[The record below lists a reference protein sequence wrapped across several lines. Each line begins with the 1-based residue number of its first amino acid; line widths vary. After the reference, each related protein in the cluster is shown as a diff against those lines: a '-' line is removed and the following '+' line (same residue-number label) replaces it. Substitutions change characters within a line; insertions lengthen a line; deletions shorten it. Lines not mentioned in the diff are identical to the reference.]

1 MTMNDPNRN
10 RDDGRPAAAP
20 PWRKWLPWILG
31 ALALLILFGLLRSC
45 GDREVADTEISTV
58 PGAAPGSAPP
68 MPATTTTTVVGA
80 PQAVTLPGGAAVQGV
95 PGGLTYDLARYLGS
109 TEAANRR
116 FTFDNLHFDTGAATL
131 RPESQATLSTVAQ
144 ILTAYPRAA
153 VRIEGFTDER
163 GDAGGNKQL
172 SEERAANVARAL
184 VGAGIPAE
192 RVRSLGLGEQA
203 PAATNATEQGRAQN
217 RRTDL
222 VVTAK

>member
-1 MTMNDPNRN
+1 MSMNNPNAN
-10 RDDGRPAAAP
+10 RDDRRPAAAP
-20 PWRKWLPWILG
+20 AWRKWLPWILG

-45 GDREVADTEISTV
+45 GDREVADTEIAAT
-58 PGAAPGSAPP
+58 PGAAPGSPPP
-68 MPATTTTTVVGA
+68 MPATTTTTTVAGA
-80 PQAVTLPGGAAVQGV
+80 PQAVALPGGAAIQGV
-95 PGGLTYDLARYLGS
+95 PGGLAYDLARYLGS

-131 RPESQATLSTVAQ
+131 RPDSQATLSTVAQ

-163 GDAGGNKQL
+163 GDAAANKQL
-172 SEERAANVARAL
+172 SEERAAAVARAL
-184 VGAGIPAE
+184 TAAGVPAA
-192 RVRSLGLGEQA
+192 RIRSAGLGEQ
-203 PAATNATEQGRAQN
+203 PTGAAGAQSLAQN